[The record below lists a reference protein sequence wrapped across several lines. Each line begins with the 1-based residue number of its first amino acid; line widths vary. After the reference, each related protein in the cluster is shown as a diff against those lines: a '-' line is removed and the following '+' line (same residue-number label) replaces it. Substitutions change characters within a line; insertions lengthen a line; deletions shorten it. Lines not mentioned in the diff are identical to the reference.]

1 MDKNDNKNL
10 YIAVALSGLVLLVWA
25 VLFPPQDAP
34 VDPVAVTPSSVASTD
49 STSTAGTPS
58 TPPAANNTATAPA
71 QISNQQAELEAAP
84 RITIDTPSVEG
95 SISLLGGRID
105 DLKLKKYRETLEDD
119 SPIVTLLTPYGSENP
134 YYAFY
139 GWAPAGALS
148 GDDVPTANTLW
159 ALESGSTLSV
169 DTPVT
174 LRWQNTKGL
183 IFRRTIAIDADYMFT
198 VTQSIEN
205 TGATAQR
212 AQPYGIVARFGTPK
226 TIGRY
231 ILHEGVVRMIDGK
244 LTEIKYK
251 DMPDLDVIE
260 GEAGRTELAKAET
273 EGWIGF
279 TGKEWMAN
287 MISSNPFTSVVKYE
301 PRNDIYQVEARM
313 PTQDI
318 APGGTVNV
326 ETRLFAGAKD
336 WSTIRAYQNEQGV
349 TGFINSIDWGIFF
362 FITKP
367 MFWLLHT
374 LEGLI
379 GNMGWAI
386 VALTFVVKATF
397 FPLAYKSYSSMA
409 KMKMLQPEMEAIKER
424 CGDDKQK
431 QQKEIM
437 ELYKKE
443 KVNPAS
449 GCLPILLQIPIFFS
463 LYKVVFVTLDLRQA
477 PWIGWIRDLSA
488 PDPSSILNLFGL
500 LPFAAPDPGSALAIV
515 SLGLLPILLGISMWF
530 QQKLNPT
537 PTDATQA
544 MIFAWMPWVFM
555 FMLGR
560 FASGLVLYWI
570 TNNTLTFTQQYIIM
584 TRQGAKPDVF
594 GNIKASFKRKKADKD

>member
-1 MDKNDNKNL
+1 MEQNDNKNL

-25 VLFPPQDAP
+25 VLFPPAEAP
-34 VDPVAVTPSSVASTD
+34 IDPIAVTPSSVTATTD
-49 STSTAGTPS
+49 ANGTPT
-58 TPPAANNTATAPA
+58 TPPAANAAASAPA
-71 QISNQQAELEAAP
+71 AITAQQADLESAP

-95 SISLLGGRID
+95 SITLLGGRID
-105 DLKLKKYRETLEDD
+105 DLKLKKYRETLEDN
-119 SPIVTLLTPYGSENP
+119 SPIVTLLTPYGSEKP

-139 GWAPAGALS
+139 GWAPAGTLS
-148 GDDVPTANTLW
+148 GEDVPTANTLW

-169 DTPVT
+169 DNPVT
-174 LRWQNTKGL
+174 LRWENTKGL

-205 TGATAQR
+205 TGTAAQR
-212 AQPYGIVARFGTPK
+212 AQPYGIVARFGKPD
-226 TIGRY
+226 TIGFY
-231 ILHEGVVRMIDGK
+231 ISHEGVVRMIDGK

-251 DMPDLDVIE
+251 KMPDLDVVE

-279 TGKEWMAN
+279 ASKEWMAN
-287 MISSNPFTSVVKYE
+287 MVSNGPFTSAVKYDT
-301 PRNDIYQVEARM
+301 RNDIYQVESRQ

-318 APGGTVNV
+318 PAGATVSV
-326 ETRLFAGAKD
+326 KTRLFAGAKD
-336 WSTIRAYQNEQGV
+336 WSTLHMYETEQDV
-349 TGFINSIDWGIFF
+349 TGFINSIDWGMFF

-379 GNMGWAI
+379 GNMGWSI
-386 VALTFVVKATF
+386 VALTFIVKAIF

-463 LYKVVFVTLDLRQA
+463 LYKVVFVTLDLRHA
-477 PWIGWIRDLSA
+477 PWLGWIRDLSA

-500 LPFAAPDPGSALAIV
+500 LPFAAPDPGSMLAIV

-570 TNNTLTFTQQYIIM
+570 TNNTLTFIQQYLIM
-584 TRQGAKPDVF
+584 TKQGAKPDVF